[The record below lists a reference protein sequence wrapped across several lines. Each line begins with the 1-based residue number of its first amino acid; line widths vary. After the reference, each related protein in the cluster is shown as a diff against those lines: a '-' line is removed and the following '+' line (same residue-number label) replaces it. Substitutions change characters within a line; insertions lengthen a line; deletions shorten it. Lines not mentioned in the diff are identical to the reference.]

1 MLSNIAAVVVDVFT
15 NEAEVRNDAVDF
27 VVALEAATLTHIA
40 ATSADWTSD
49 TGSSCAMPDAI
60 ENVDGLGLGLPMRR
74 ATISSWPTTE
84 RE

>member
-49 TGSSCAMPDAI
+49 TGSSCAMPDAV
-60 ENVDGLGLGLPMRR
+60 ENVDGLGFWFPAR
-74 ATISSWPTTE
+74 TTVTSWPTTE